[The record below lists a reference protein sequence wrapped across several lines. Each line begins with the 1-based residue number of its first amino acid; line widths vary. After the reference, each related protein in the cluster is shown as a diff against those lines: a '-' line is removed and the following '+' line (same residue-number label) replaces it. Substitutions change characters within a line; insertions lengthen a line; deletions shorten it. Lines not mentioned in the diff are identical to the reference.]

1 MFICKYIFL
10 KMKKYLFLYAIVAA
24 LGGLLFGFDTA
35 VINGALPF
43 FRDHF
48 QLDKV
53 MEGWAMSSAIFGCI
67 IGAIGIGRPGD
78 KFGRRYMLKVTA
90 FLFLVSAIGTGMAT
104 SIGMFIFFRIIG
116 GLAVGGASVLSPMY
130 ISEIAPPKYRG
141 RFTILFQLSLVIGI
155 LLAFAT
161 DLALI
166 DTGMN
171 NWRYMFIS
179 EAIPALA
186 FLFLLFFVG
195 RSPRWLVKKGL
206 IDEARKVID
215 STNNTGNNEQ
225 ILKDIEN
232 SIDNEVVEH
241 IKYLFKKPFL
251 RLVIIGLLI
260 GMFNQFTGIAVVMIY
275 SSDIFRAA
283 GFGTESAILQ
293 TVIVGATN
301 LTFTIIAMA
310 FIDRIG
316 RKFMLLLGSVGMTI
330 FLGAFSYIFFKDI
343 RGFMPLVF
351 MISFVACFAFSQ
363 GAVVWVLF
371 AEMFPNNIRS
381 RGVSIGSFSHW
392 VFYAMLLFLFP
403 VIQKS
408 FDNNAGIG
416 YVFAFFAVCT
426 FISYFFYKKFIVE
439 TKGKTLEELENDFLK
454 E

>member
-1 MFICKYIFL
+1 MPKN
-10 KMKKYLFLYAIVAA
+10 LFLYTIVAA
-24 LGGLLFGFDTA
+24 LGGFLFGFDTA

-48 QLDKV
+48 ELDKV

-67 IGAIGIGRPGD
+67 IGAIGVGRLGD
-78 KFGRRYMLKVTA
+78 KYGRRAMLKITA
-90 FLFLVSAIGTGMAT
+90 LLFLISALGTGLAGNI
-104 SIGMFIFFRIIG
+104 SFFIIFRIIG

-130 ISEIAPPKYRG
+130 ISEVAPPKYRG

-155 LLAFAT
+155 LVAFAT

-166 DTGMN
+166 NSGIN
-171 NWRYMFIS
+171 NWRWMFIS
-179 EAIPALA
+179 EAAPAT
-186 FLFLLFFVG
+186 LFFVLLFFVG

-206 IDEARKVID
+206 NEEAQLVID
-215 STNNTGNNEQ
+215 QTNAGNNNVHLLEEIQ
-225 ILKDIEN
+225 N

-251 RLVIIGLLI
+251 RLVIIGVLI

-293 TVIVGATN
+293 TVIVGFTN
-301 LTFTIIAMA
+301 LGFTILAMA
-310 FIDRIG
+310 FIDKIG
-316 RKFMLLLGSVGMTI
+316 RKIMLLLGSVGMTI
-330 FLGAFSYIFFKDI
+330 FLGIFSYIFLFNVG
-343 RGFMPLVF
+343 GFMPLVF
-351 MISFVACFAFSQ
+351 MIAFVACFAFSQ

-392 VFYAMLLFLFP
+392 VFYAILLFLFP

-408 FDNNAGIG
+408 FNDNRGIG
-416 YVFAFFAVCT
+416 YVFAFFAVFT
-426 FISYFFYKKFIVE
+426 FISFFFFKKYIVE
-439 TKGKTLEELENDFLK
+439 TKGKTLEELERDTLK
-454 E
+454 Q

>member
-1 MFICKYIFL
+1 MPKN
-10 KMKKYLFLYAIVAA
+10 LYRYSIVAA

-43 FRDHF
+43 FRDYF

-53 MEGWAMSSAIFGCI
+53 MEGWAMSSAILGCI
-67 IGAIGIGRPGD
+67 VGAIGIGRPAD
-78 KFGRRYMLKVTA
+78 KYGRRYMLKVTA
-90 FLFLVSAIGTGMAT
+90 LLFLISAIGTGLAT
-104 SIGMFIFFRIIG
+104 NITQFIIFRMVG

-141 RFTILFQLSLVIGI
+141 RFTILFQLSLVVGI
-155 LLAFAT
+155 LFAFAT

-166 DTGMN
+166 NTGVN
-171 NWRYMFIS
+171 NWRWMFIS
-179 EAIPALA
+179 EAVPAT
-186 FLFLLFFVG
+186 LFFVLLFFVG

-206 IDEARKVID
+206 FEEARKVIHE
-215 STNNTGNNEQ
+215 TNAGNNNDHLLE
-225 ILKDIEN
+225 DIKN
-232 SIDNEVVEH
+232 SINNEVVEH

-251 RLVIIGLLI
+251 RLVIIGLLV
-260 GMFNQFTGIAVVMIY
+260 GMFNQFTGIAVIMIY

-301 LTFTIIAMA
+301 LTFTMIAMA

-330 FLGAFSYIFFKDI
+330 FLGVFSYIFFNNI
-343 RGFMPLVF
+343 GGFLPLIF

-392 VFYAMLLFLFP
+392 VFYAILLFFFP

-408 FDNNAGIG
+408 FPDNRGIG
-416 YVFAFFAVCT
+416 YVFAFFAVFT
-426 FISYFFYKKFIVE
+426 FISFFFFKKYIVE
-439 TKGKTLEELENDFLK
+439 TKGKSLEELEKETLK
-454 E
+454 

>member
-1 MFICKYIFL
+1 MPKNL
-10 KMKKYLFLYAIVAA
+10 YLYTIVAA

-48 QLDKV
+48 ELDKV

-67 IGAIGIGRPGD
+67 VGAIGIGRPGD
-78 KFGRRYMLKVTA
+78 KYGRRYMLKITA
-90 FLFLVSAIGTGMAT
+90 LLFLISAVGTGLAT
-104 SIGMFIFFRIIG
+104 NITMFIVFRIIG
-116 GLAVGGASVLSPMY
+116 GLAVGGASVISPMY

-155 LLAFAT
+155 LAAFAT

-166 DTGMN
+166 NTGIN
-171 NWRYMFIS
+171 NWRWMFIS
-179 EAIPALA
+179 EAVPAVLFFA
-186 FLFLLFFVG
+186 LLFLVG

-206 IDEARKVID
+206 FDEAKTVIAQ
-215 STNNTGNNEQ
+215 TNPGSNNEN
-225 ILKDIEN
+225 IFDDIKN
-232 SIDNEVVEH
+232 SINNEVVEH

-251 RLVIIGLLI
+251 RLVVIGVLI
-260 GMFNQFTGIAVVMIY
+260 GMFNQFTGIAIVMIY

-293 TVIVGATN
+293 TVIVGVTN
-301 LTFTIIAMA
+301 LAFTALAMA

-316 RKFMLLLGSVGMTI
+316 RKFMLLMGSIAMSI
-330 FLGAFSYIFFKDI
+330 FLAAFSYIFLFDVG
-343 RGFMPLVF
+343 GFLPLLF
-351 MISFVACFAFSQ
+351 MILFVASFAFSQ

-392 VFYAMLLFLFP
+392 VFYSMLLFLFP
-403 VIQKS
+403 VIKKS
-408 FDNNAGIG
+408 FADNSGIG
-416 YVFAFFAVCT
+416 YIFAFFAVVT
-426 FISYFFYKKFIVE
+426 FLSFFFYKKYIVE
-439 TKGKTLEELENDFLK
+439 TKGKSLEELEK
-454 E
+454 ETVK

>member
-1 MFICKYIFL
+1 MPKN
-10 KMKKYLFLYAIVAA
+10 LFLYTIVAA
-24 LGGLLFGFDTA
+24 LGGFLFGFDTA

-43 FRDHF
+43 FREHF

-67 IGAIGIGRPGD
+67 TGAIGVGRLGD
-78 KFGRRYMLKVTA
+78 KFGRRYMLKITA
-90 FLFLVSAIGTGMAT
+90 VLFLVSALGTGLAT
-104 SIGMFIFFRIIG
+104 DITLFIIFRIIG

-130 ISEIAPPKYRG
+130 ISEVAPPKYRG
-141 RFTILFQLSLVIGI
+141 RFTILFQLSLVVGI
-155 LLAFAT
+155 LVAFAT

-166 DTGMN
+166 NTGIN
-171 NWRYMFIS
+171 NWRWMFIS
-179 EAIPALA
+179 EAGPAVM
-186 FLFLLFFVG
+186 FFVLLFFVG

-206 IDEARKVID
+206 FNEAKMVID
-215 STNNTGNNEQ
+215 QTNAGNNNDQLLE
-225 ILKDIEN
+225 DIKN

-316 RKFMLLLGSVGMTI
+316 RKFMLLLGSVSMTV
-330 FLGAFSYIFFKDI
+330 FLGIFSYIFLNDI
-343 RGFMPLVF
+343 GGFMPLAF
-351 MISFVACFAFSQ
+351 MIAFVASFAFSQ

-392 VFYAMLLFLFP
+392 VFYALLLFLFP
-403 VIQKS
+403 VIKKS
-408 FDNNAGIG
+408 FTDNRGIG
-416 YVFAFFAVCT
+416 YVFAFFAIFT
-426 FISYFFYKKFIVE
+426 LISFFFFKKYIVE
-439 TKGKTLEELENDFLK
+439 TKGKTLEELEKETLK
-454 E
+454 

>member
-1 MFICKYIFL
+1 MPKNL
-10 KMKKYLFLYAIVAA
+10 YLYTIVAA
-24 LGGLLFGFDTA
+24 LGGFLFGFDTA

-48 QLDKV
+48 ELDKV

-78 KFGRRYMLKVTA
+78 KYGRRYMLKITA
-90 FLFLVSAIGTGMAT
+90 LLFLISAIGTGMAT
-104 SIGMFIFFRIIG
+104 NITMFIIFRIIG

-130 ISEIAPPKYRG
+130 ISEVAPPKYRG
-141 RFTILFQLSLVIGI
+141 RFTILFQLSLVVGI
-155 LLAFAT
+155 LAAFAT

-166 DTGMN
+166 NTGIN
-171 NWRYMFIS
+171 NWRWMFMS
-179 EAIPALA
+179 EAAPAI
-186 FLFLLFFVG
+186 LFFSLLFFVG
-195 RSPRWLVKKGL
+195 RSPRWLVRKGYFEEAKIV
-206 IDEARKVID
+206 IDEI
-215 STNNTGNNEQ
+215 NTGSDNNQLLEE
-225 ILKDIEN
+225 IKN
-232 SIDNEVVEH
+232 SIDNDVAEH
-241 IKYLFKKPFL
+241 FKYLFKKPFL

-260 GMFNQFTGIAVVMIY
+260 GMFNQFTGIAIVMIY

-293 TVIVGATN
+293 TVIVGLTN

-330 FLGAFSYIFFKDI
+330 FLGIFSYIFLFDI
-343 RGFMPLVF
+343 GGFMPLIF

-371 AEMFPNNIRS
+371 SEMFPNNIRS
-381 RGVSIGSFSHW
+381 RGVAIGSFSHW

-403 VIQKS
+403 VIRKS
-408 FDNNAGIG
+408 FSDNSGIG
-416 YVFAFFAVCT
+416 YVFAFFAVFT
-426 FISYFFYKKFIVE
+426 FISFFFFKKYIVE
-439 TKGKTLEELENDFLK
+439 TKGKSLEELEKDMLK
-454 E
+454 

>member
-1 MFICKYIFL
+1 MP
-10 KMKKYLFLYAIVAA
+10 KKLFLYTIVAA
-24 LGGLLFGFDTA
+24 LGGFLFGFDTA

-78 KFGRRYMLKVTA
+78 KYGRRYMLKITA
-90 FLFLVSAIGTGMAT
+90 ILFLVSAIGTGMANNIT
-104 SIGMFIFFRIIG
+104 LFIIFRIIG

-130 ISEIAPPKYRG
+130 ISEVAPAKYRG

-155 LLAFAT
+155 LAAFAT

-166 DTGMN
+166 NTGIN
-171 NWRYMFIS
+171 NWRWMFIS
-179 EAIPALA
+179 EAVPAII
-186 FLFLLFFVG
+186 FLSLLFFVG

-206 IDEARKVID
+206 LEEAKFVI
-215 STNNTGNNEQ
+215 TKTNTGVDNNHLLEE
-225 ILKDIEN
+225 IKN

-241 IKYLFKKPFL
+241 IKYLFNKPYL
-251 RLVIIGLLI
+251 RLVIIGLMI
-260 GMFNQFTGIAVVMIY
+260 GMLNQFTGIAIVMIY

-301 LTFTIIAMA
+301 LAFTIIAMA

-316 RKFMLLLGSVGMTI
+316 RKFMLLLGSISMSI
-330 FLGAFSYIFFKDI
+330 FLGVFSYIFLYNI
-343 RGFMPLVF
+343 GGFLPLLF
-351 MISFVACFAFSQ
+351 MILFVASFAFSQ

-392 VFYAMLLFLFP
+392 IFYAMLLFLFP
-403 VIQKS
+403 VIKKS
-408 FDNNAGIG
+408 FSDNSGIG
-416 YVFAFFAVCT
+416 YIFAFFAVIT
-426 FISYFFYKKFIVE
+426 FLSFFFFKKYIVE
-439 TKGKTLEELENDFLK
+439 TKGKSLEELEKDVLK
-454 E
+454 LKDES

>member
-1 MFICKYIFL
+1 MQ
-10 KMKKYLFLYAIVAA
+10 KKLFLYTIVAA
-24 LGGLLFGFDTA
+24 LGGFLFGFDTA

-53 MEGWAMSSAIFGCI
+53 MEGWAMSSAILGCI

-78 KFGRRYMLKVTA
+78 KYGRRYMLKITA
-90 FLFLVSAIGTGMAT
+90 ILFLVSAIGTGIANNIT
-104 SIGMFIFFRIIG
+104 LFIIFRIIG

-130 ISEIAPPKYRG
+130 ISEVAPAKYRG

-155 LLAFAT
+155 LTAFAT

-166 DTGMN
+166 NTGIN
-171 NWRYMFIS
+171 NWRWMFIS
-179 EAIPALA
+179 EAVPAII
-186 FLFLLFFVG
+186 FLSLLFFVG

-206 IDEARKVID
+206 LEEAKIVITK
-215 STNNTGNNEQ
+215 TNTSVDTNRLLEE
-225 ILKDIEN
+225 IKN

-241 IKYLFKKPFL
+241 IKYLFKKPYL
-251 RLVIIGLLI
+251 RLVIIGLMI
-260 GMFNQFTGIAVVMIY
+260 GMLNQFTGIAIVMIY

-301 LTFTIIAMA
+301 LAFTIIAMA

-316 RKFMLLLGSVGMTI
+316 RKFMLLLGSISMSI
-330 FLGAFSYIFFKDI
+330 FLGVFSYIFLYNI
-343 RGFMPLVF
+343 GGFLPLLF
-351 MISFVACFAFSQ
+351 MILFVASFAFSQ

-403 VIQKS
+403 VIKKS
-408 FDNNAGIG
+408 FSDNSGIG
-416 YVFAFFAVCT
+416 YIFAFFAVIT
-426 FISYFFYKKFIVE
+426 FLSFFFYKKYIVE
-439 TKGKTLEELENDFLK
+439 TKGKSLEELEKDVLK
-454 E
+454 

>member
-1 MFICKYIFL
+1 MPKN
-10 KMKKYLFLYAIVAA
+10 LYRYSIVAA

-43 FRDHF
+43 FRDYF

-53 MEGWAMSSAIFGCI
+53 MEGWAMSSAILGCI
-67 IGAIGIGRPGD
+67 VGAIGIGRPAD
-78 KFGRRYMLKVTA
+78 KYGRRYMLKVTA
-90 FLFLVSAIGTGMAT
+90 LLFLISAIGTGLAT
-104 SIGMFIFFRIIG
+104 NITQFIIFRMVG

-141 RFTILFQLSLVIGI
+141 RFTILFQLSLVVGI
-155 LLAFAT
+155 LFAFAT

-166 DTGMN
+166 NTGVN
-171 NWRYMFIS
+171 NWRWMFIS
-179 EAIPALA
+179 EAVPAT
-186 FLFLLFFVG
+186 LFFVLLFFVG

-206 IDEARKVID
+206 FEEARKVIHE
-215 STNNTGNNEQ
+215 TNAGNNNDHLLE
-225 ILKDIEN
+225 DIKN
-232 SIDNEVVEH
+232 SINNEVVEH

-260 GMFNQFTGIAVVMIY
+260 GMFNQFTGIAVIMIY

-301 LTFTIIAMA
+301 LTFTMIAMA

-330 FLGAFSYIFFKDI
+330 FLGVFSYIFFNNI
-343 RGFMPLVF
+343 GGFLPLIF

-392 VFYAMLLFLFP
+392 VFYAILLFFFP

-408 FDNNAGIG
+408 FPDNRGIG
-416 YVFAFFAVCT
+416 YVFAFFAVFT
-426 FISYFFYKKFIVE
+426 FISFFFFKKYIVE
-439 TKGKTLEELENDFLK
+439 TKGKSLEELEKETLK
-454 E
+454 